1 MSLFITFEG
10 GEGCGKTTQARAL
23 LRKLSRL
30 GYPVLL
36 SKEPGGTR
44 LGRKLARW
52 LKNAEADLDPVSE
65 LFLFAAARAHLVSQV
80 IRPALAKGEIVIL
93 DRFADSTAAYQGY
106 GRQLDLSFVNA
117 VNHAATGG
125 LRPALIVLLDIE
137 VEAGLERKRSNQDR
151 FEREEIAFHH
161 RVREGYLKMAAAEP
175 ERWLVVDATLPKAKV
190 SEVIWE
196 RVKQLLPKA

>member
-1 MSLFITFEG
+1 LSLFITFEG

-23 LRKLSRL
+23 FRKLSRL
-30 GYPVLL
+30 GYRVLL

-44 LGRKLARW
+44 LGRELARW
-52 LKNAEADLDPVSE
+52 LKNAAADFDPISE

-106 GRQLDLSFVNA
+106 GRELDLSFVNA
-117 VNHAATGG
+117 VNHAATAG
-125 LRPALIVLLDIE
+125 LRPDLIVLLDIE
-137 VEAGLERKRSNQDR
+137 VEAGLGRKRSNRDR

-161 RVREGYLKMAAAEP
+161 KVREGYLKMAAAEP
-175 ERWLVVDATLPKAKV
+175 ERWLVVDASKPKG
-190 SEVIWE
+190 EITRIIWE
-196 RVKQLLPKA
+196 RVKQLRPKA

>member
-10 GEGCGKTTQARAL
+10 GEGCGKTTQAKAL
-23 LRKLSRL
+23 FRKLSRL

-44 LGRKLARW
+44 LGRELARW
-52 LKNAEADLDPVSE
+52 LKNAEADFDPVSE

-106 GRQLDLSFVNA
+106 GRGLDLSFVSA
-117 VNHAATGG
+117 VNDAATGG
-125 LRPALIVLLDIE
+125 LRPNLIVLLDIE
-137 VEAGLERKRSNQDR
+137 VEAGLGRKRSNQDR
-151 FEREEIAFHH
+151 FEREEIDFHR
-161 RVREGYLKMAAAEP
+161 RVKEGYLKMAAAEP

>member
-1 MSLFITFEG
+1 LSLFITFEG
-10 GEGCGKTTQARAL
+10 GEGCGKTTQARVL
-23 LRKLSRL
+23 FRKLSRL

-44 LGRKLARW
+44 LGQVLARR
-52 LKNAEADLDPVSE
+52 LKNAKSNFDPISE

-80 IRPALAKGEIVIL
+80 IRPTLEKGEIVIL

-106 GRQLDLSFVNA
+106 GRGLDLSFVNA

-125 LRPALIVLLDIE
+125 LRPDLIVLLDIDAE
-137 VEAGLERKRSNQDR
+137 VGLERKGSGKDR
-151 FEREEIAFHH
+151 FEQEEIDFHH
-161 RVREGYLKMAAAEP
+161 RIREGYLKLAAAEP
-175 ERWLVVDATLPKAKV
+175 GRWLVLDATLPPK
-190 SEVIWE
+190 EVEELIWE

>member
-1 MSLFITFEG
+1 M
-10 GEGCGKTTQARAL
+10 
-23 LRKLSRL
+23 
-30 GYPVLL
+30 
-36 SKEPGGTR
+36 
-44 LGRKLARW
+44 GRQLARW
-52 LKNAEADLDPVSE
+52 LKNAEADFDPVSE

-80 IRPALAKGEIVIL
+80 IGPALAKGEIVML

-106 GRQLDLSFVNA
+106 GRELDLSFVNA

-125 LRPALIVLLDIE
+125 LRPDLIVLLDIE
-137 VEAGLERKRSNQDR
+137 VEAGLGRKRSNQDR

-196 RVKQLLPKA
+196 RVKQLLPEA